1 MEDLIES
8 SNEESYSNDNAI
20 SVKLSSSVQDYYDKN
35 IANKS
40 KKVDKLAKQA
50 VAAEIQVEE
59 EKIRGRKSIIKS
71 RISKEVTQNKA
82 EEDTEKHER
91 VKTILKAQGL
101 TEKLPSLFRVTAIVV
116 GYPFFFIYLITL
128 GWIIE
133 FITFVVKGFIT
144 MIYDCADRFAEL
156 NKKFIE
162 NGNDKQF
169 KLGHAITN
177 ILKWALILSAIL
189 VLIIVKF

>member
-1 MEDLIES
+1 MEDLIET
-8 SNEESYSNDNAI
+8 SNEESYSDDNAI

>member
-1 MEDLIES
+1 MEDLIETP
-8 SNEESYSNDNAI
+8 NEESYSNDNAI

-169 KLGHAITN
+169 KLGHAITS
-177 ILKWALILSAIL
+177 ILKWALILSAII

>member
-20 SVKLSSSVQDYYDKN
+20 SVKLSSSDQDDYDKN

>member
-1 MEDLIES
+1 MEDLIETP
-8 SNEESYSNDNAI
+8 NEESYSNDNAI

>member
-1 MEDLIES
+1 MEDLIETP
-8 SNEESYSNDNAI
+8 NEESYSDDNAI

-177 ILKWALILSAIL
+177 ILKWALILSAII